1 VIRSR
6 NVLILLTAFL
16 AFFTGCRMEKESV
29 DPPAHRPS
37 VKSDPCAD
45 RLHDLSGHLLMYHG
59 LNRRLPAKL
68 EDLEGGMGKLPPL
81 VCPVSKKP
89 YVYTPEGME
98 IAGRDEIMIVHD
110 PEPSHSGMRWA
121 ILVAPPESGK
131 ALTTR
136 VIMLTERAITTA
148 KKLSD
153 SNRADAGKEKK

>member
-1 VIRSR
+1 
-6 NVLILLTAFL
+6 
-16 AFFTGCRMEKESV
+16 MEQEPV
-29 DPPAHRPS
+29 EPPGLRPS
-37 VKSDPCAD
+37 VKSDACAD

-68 EDLEGGMGKLPPL
+68 EDLKGAGMGKLPPL
-81 VCPVSKKP
+81 VCPVSLKP
-89 YVYTPEGME
+89 YVYVPEGME
-98 IAGRDEIMIVHD
+98 IAGREEIMIVYD

-136 VIMLTERAITTA
+136 VIMLTERAVTTA